1 MLPYYAKGG
10 RMSDRADDRHEI
22 ENLLARYCEL
32 FDSGDM
38 DGYVAL
44 FTDAHIANH
53 FAEST
58 GPEELRAFFER
69 NGLFY
74 DGVPQTRHVITNLHV
89 EVADDGHS
97 AKARS
102 YVTVFQALS
111 DFPLQPVFIGQYQD
125 ELLKTDGQWRFSS
138 RVCEPY
144 LAGDLSRHA
153 REYPPPG
160 PVVV

>member
-1 MLPYYAKGG
+1 
-10 RMSDRADDRHEI
+10 MSDSADDRGEI

-53 FAEST
+53 FASSD

-74 DGVPQTRHVITNLHV
+74 DGKPHTRHVITNLHV
-89 EVADDGHS
+89 EVAPDRLT
-97 AKARS
+97 ARARS
-102 YVTVFQALS
+102 YVTVFQALT

-125 ELLKTDGQWRFSS
+125 ELVKVDGAWRFAT
-138 RVCEPY
+138 RVCEPF